1 MIHITLSLFSNHW
14 AALDVS
20 KFLWLS
26 FSHYLRPAAWNLHN
40 RHSSR
45 RNCKSHLRPQRPA
58 SLLTWRSIVIRRFDS
73 SLFDHC
79 CHSLSFRSAMARS
92 AALNPA
98 SMPFFPGGVRGSD
111 DEGMGSTFAFGHPT
125 FREQDRASTSSLS
138 ISPSEYRSVRSSPS
152 PPQDSREEAHHHP
165 SPARTT
171 QPPTFRQVDAG
182 RPYPVVEGRNLE
194 LRSVREGSMFGPLD
208 TLPEDLP
215 DAGPKNGSETQT
227 PGSSISPPQ
236 QQRKELST
244 PPIVPNQDGSLVG
257 SSHGGRSISGG
268 AVSSSSPVSSL
279 GSGGQFTPS
288 PDSLT
293 FDARLKASPLLHDLL
308 DRLVRN
314 EYATQEIQRDLAE
327 VHRKVNLLLDRSL
340 GMNSQPE
347 FKDPFAPIANGSSFS
362 PPLTS
367 HPRPSL
373 ANIAPNQAAPGD
385 DITSISQRLN
395 TLTSSVGQLL
405 AIQTQQLQ
413 LNVSDVRK
421 NSVIS
426 LNSPQVD
433 IAPNQMMS
441 PPGMTS
447 STMVGHGLPNRPDLR
462 PSPRQPPMRTWSA
475 GTLDLPL
482 RPTESN
488 MNRQD
493 SMLRDKRR
501 SVSGLLR
508 RDSSGV
514 SVVHGSKCTR
524 LIQRLA

>member
-1 MIHITLSLFSNHW
+1 
-14 AALDVS
+14 
-20 KFLWLS
+20 
-26 FSHYLRPAAWNLHN
+26 
-40 RHSSR
+40 
-45 RNCKSHLRPQRPA
+45 
-58 SLLTWRSIVIRRFDS
+58 
-73 SLFDHC
+73 
-79 CHSLSFRSAMARS
+79 MARS

-111 DEGMGSTFAFGHPT
+111 DEVMSSALAFGHYT

-152 PPQDSREEAHHHP
+152 PPQDSREEARHHP
-165 SPARTT
+165 TPARPTQSPA
-171 QPPTFRQVDAG
+171 FRQDAG
-182 RPYPVVEGRNLE
+182 GPYPVVEGRNLE
-194 LRSVREGSMFGPLD
+194 LRSAREGSMFGPLD

-215 DAGPKNGSETQT
+215 EARPKNGSETQT
-227 PGSSISPPQ
+227 AGSSISPQ
-236 QQRKELST
+236 QQRREFPT

-257 SSHGGRSISGG
+257 SSHGGRSMSGG
-268 AVSSSSPVSSL
+268 AVTSSSPVSSL

-327 VHRKVNLLLDRSL
+327 VQRKVNLLLERSL
-340 GMNSQPE
+340 GMNAQPE

-447 STMVGHGLPNRPDLR
+447 STMLGHGLPHRPDLR

-514 SVVHGSKCTR
+514 SVLTAPS
-524 LIQRLA
+524 APD